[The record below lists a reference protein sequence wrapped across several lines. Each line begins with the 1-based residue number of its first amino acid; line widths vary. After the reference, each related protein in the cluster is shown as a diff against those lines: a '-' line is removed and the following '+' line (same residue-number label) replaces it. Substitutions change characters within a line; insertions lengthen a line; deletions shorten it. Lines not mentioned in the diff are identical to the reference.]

1 MKYLNLILFAF
12 IFTTEY
18 SQYFPY
24 IGPDQT
30 LSNKQESITLTA
42 DLNQCS
48 INNPYETT
56 DYTLNEIPYI
66 EQTNNGSIIATSG
79 HGACFGPYDIGFN
92 FCFYGQTY
100 NEFYA
105 GVNGILS
112 FSLYDVQYCYPQ
124 YSLPS
129 TSVYTLKNCIFP
141 AWTDWNLNF
150 GGQIKYEIQGTAPY
164 RRLVVSWVNIAA
176 DLCTMSNG
184 TFHVILYETTNIIET
199 HIKYKPYCG
208 WVEYT
213 TEGIHNQ
220 DGTKGVAVPGR
231 DHAIYTANN
240 SSHRWTP
247 SGNEIIPD
255 LVWYEVGNLNPIGVG
270 SSITVTPQLQGTSYT
285 CHLEY
290 PSCFSNWET
299 LFCYSP
305 DTININYEF
314 ENNDILNPYITPNII
329 NEIIQEPEI
338 NISNN
343 NIEQPVI
350 GSICYIP
357 NSFTPNGNE
366 INNVFKP
373 IFNDIEIEYFN
384 FTIYN
389 RWGEIIYQSYDY
401 NSYWD
406 GTYNNG
412 TCSTGIYLY
421 EINVKANN
429 KFYIIN
435 GHVNLIR

>member
-1 MKYLNLILFAF
+1 MKYLNLSLFIF
-12 IFTTEY
+12 IFTIEY

-30 LSNKQESITLTA
+30 LSNKQESITLTT
-42 DLNQCS
+42 DLNQCN

-66 EQTNNGSIIATSG
+66 EQINNGPIIATSG

-176 DLCTMSNG
+176 DWCTMYNG

-199 HIKYKPYCG
+199 HIKYKPYCS

-343 NIEQPVI
+343 NIKQPII

-357 NSFTPNGNE
+357 NSFTPNGDE

-373 IFNDIEIEYFN
+373 VFNDIEIEYFN

-412 TCSTGIYLY
+412 TCSTGMYLY
-421 EINVKANN
+421 EINVKTNN

-435 GHVNLIR
+435 GHVNLIK